1 MSVELVQ
8 HPMHA
13 VYLLLFLGRPLIT
26 LVEGSLSAIYQLLL
40 PYTNPEKRASVSPT
54 LHVAVWRLR
63 QGADWGCSVRQWNQD
78 ADWSSDSW
86 DSTKRPLSSPRSG
99 SGLSARASPQKRL
112 HENSL
117 CGWGLCQY
125 PFTRTGSPLL
135 RGQRLALYVISGNHN
150 KAIPGTIKSN

>member
-1 MSVELVQ
+1 MVKMSVELVQ

-63 QGADWGCSVRQWNQD
+63 QGAD
-78 ADWSSDSW
+78 
-86 DSTKRPLSSPRSG
+86 
-99 SGLSARASPQKRL
+99 
-112 HENSL
+112 
-117 CGWGLCQY
+117 
-125 PFTRTGSPLL
+125 
-135 RGQRLALYVISGNHN
+135 
-150 KAIPGTIKSN
+150 